1 MADFG
6 CDACCGTDAKAAWD
20 HVAHGQGARP
30 KIASDYAFEVRVTRC
45 PACAQAF
52 LFIQNEGITWDDG
65 PSFWYE
71 TALPVTGAE
80 LAAFTDGGVSVLEAG
95 ALGASRRR
103 LESVENTG
111 SHWEPALVTPY
122 RREVSWATGEFA
134 VQRDIWGHG

>member
-1 MADFG
+1 MSEFG
-6 CDACCGTDAKAAWD
+6 CAGCFGEDAKASWD
-20 HVAHGQGARP
+20 HVSHGQGARQ
-30 KIASDYAFEVRVTRC
+30 KIAGDYAFEVRVTRC
-45 PACAQAF
+45 PSCAQAF

-71 TALPVTGAE
+71 TALPVTDAE

-111 SHWEPALVTPY
+111 THWDPALVTPY
-122 RREVSWATGEFA
+122 RREVSWATGEFV
-134 VQRDIWGHG
+134 VQRDIWGRG